1 MVHGL
6 TVRIDW
12 TNFVSHTH
20 LTYSIVQKLNK
31 KPLPYEVFREH
42 LPPMVGWLPRT
53 DRIPVSIDK
62 YLSAK
67 CVHTFLSIIYIP
79 EVNHRVFQVDG
90 LTWHW
95 GLVFGQLVLYLVLAE
110 LYKLAKREY
119 FRRKSVPR
127 DNPATRYEK
136 RTGRR
141 LHVAYTMDPQ

>member
-1 MVHGL
+1 M
-6 TVRIDW
+6 
-12 TNFVSHTH
+12 
-20 LTYSIVQKLNK
+20 QKLDE
-31 KPLPYEVFREH
+31 KPLPYEIAREY
-42 LPPMVGWLPRT
+42 LPLVVDWLPRS
-53 DRIPVSIDK
+53 DCVPVSIVT
-62 YLSAK
+62 YYSAN

-119 FRRKSVPR
+119 IRRKSVAR

-141 LHVAYTMDPQ
+141 LHVAYTMDPQQAIISPI

>member
-1 MVHGL
+1 M
-6 TVRIDW
+6 
-12 TNFVSHTH
+12 
-20 LTYSIVQKLNK
+20 QKPNK
-31 KPLPYEVFREH
+31 KPLPYEVFREY
-42 LPPMVGWLPRT
+42 LPPVVDWLPRF
-53 DRIPVSIDK
+53 DRVPVSIVI
-62 YLSAK
+62 YSLAN
-67 CVHTFLSIIYIP
+67 CIHTFLSILYIP

-119 FRRKSVPR
+119 ISRKSAPL

-141 LHVAYTMDPQ
+141 LHVAYTMDPQQATSSVV